1 MRALAPFFAWAT
13 LIAACAAAP
22 ALFPE
27 LEQADVEAITS
38 SGTHRFRVW
47 IADDDES
54 RERGMMNVRELPA
67 DRGMLF
73 MFDAPRQLA
82 FWMKDTYLPL
92 DLVFIGADGRVLN
105 IAANTRP
112 LSLNPI
118 FSRGEAIATLELLG
132 GTSRRIGLTPGDRIS
147 LPSLRTTGKRD
158 SRDFEPRTGNQGQ
171 N

>member
-1 MRALAPFFAWAT
+1 MTARAPLFACAT

-38 SGTHRFRVW
+38 SGAHSFRVW

-54 RERGMMNVRELPA
+54 RERGLMNVRELPA

-73 MFDAPRQLA
+73 IFDAPRQLA

-92 DLVFIGADGRVLN
+92 DLVFIGPDGRVLN
-105 IAANTRP
+105 IAANARP
-112 LSLNPI
+112 LSLTPI
-118 FSRGEAIATLELLG
+118 RSRGEAIATLEVVG
-132 GTSRRIGLTPGDRIS
+132 GTAGRIGLEPGDEIS
-147 LPSLRTTGKRD
+147 LPSLRTTGSRD
-158 SRDFEPRTGNQGQ
+158 STNWLPRTPDRGTD
-171 N
+171 

>member
-1 MRALAPFFAWAT
+1 MKRFAPLFACAAL
-13 LIAACAAAP
+13 LAACAAAP

-27 LEQADVEAITS
+27 LEQADIEAVTS
-38 SGTHRFRVW
+38 SGTHAFRVW

-54 RERGMMNVRELPA
+54 RERGLMNVRELPA

-73 MFDAPRQLA
+73 MFEAPRELA

-92 DLVFIGADGRVLN
+92 DLIFIGLDGRVLN
-105 IAANTRP
+105 IAANARP

-118 FSRGEAIATLELLG
+118 FSRGEAIATLEVLG

-158 SRDFEPRTGNQGQ
+158 SNAMAPRMGNQDQ